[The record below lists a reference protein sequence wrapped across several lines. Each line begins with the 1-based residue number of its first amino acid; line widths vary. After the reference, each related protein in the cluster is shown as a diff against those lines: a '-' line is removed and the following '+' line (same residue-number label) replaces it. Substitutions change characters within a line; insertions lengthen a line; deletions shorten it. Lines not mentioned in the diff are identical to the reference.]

1 MEYREKDFLEAD
13 PRRLNSRE
21 IDFGFSWYWIGR
33 QYRVAY
39 YVASEEIVAIC
50 QGQDIFEV
58 IGTVSPERVRAQ
70 MEGWD
75 TAHNRLDRNSL
86 DWVRRRVGSN

>member
-1 MEYREKDFLEAD
+1 MEYVEKDFLEAN
-13 PRRLNSRE
+13 PRRANSRE
-21 IDFGFSWYWIGR
+21 IDFGFSWHWIGR

-50 QGQDIFEV
+50 QGKDIYEI
-58 IGTVSPERVRAQ
+58 IGTAPRESVHAS
-70 MEGWD
+70 MEGWE

-86 DWVRRRVGSN
+86 DWVRRRVGSS